1 MLLAELVSGKK
12 IKQQDAPL
20 RRLSVQPKEDSHEL
34 PRYMLQTEGM
44 QWFGYYEF
52 GLKSANSSIQI
63 TNREKYG
70 TASGESG
77 KYGTVSGESGCL
89 LLWNL
94 RTISREL
101 IALY

>member
-52 GLKSANSSIQI
+52 GLKSANSYIQI
-63 TNREKYG
+63 TNRENMVPLV
-70 TASGESG
+70 A
-77 KYGTVSGESGCL
+77 
-89 LLWNL
+89 N
-94 RTISREL
+94 RENMVPPVANRDVYYFGICEL
-101 IALY
+101 SAEN